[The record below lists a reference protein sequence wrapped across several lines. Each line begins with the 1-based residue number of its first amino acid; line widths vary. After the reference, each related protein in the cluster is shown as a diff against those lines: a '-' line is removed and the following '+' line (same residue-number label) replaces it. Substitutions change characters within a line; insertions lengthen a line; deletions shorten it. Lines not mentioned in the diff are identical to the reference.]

1 MVISFWAL
9 FTSTSQR
16 PIDSVE
22 LNNIL
27 AFEYFSSRF
36 EASDIF
42 PYIIYWPSVEQG
54 SPFMLI
60 ILTLGRALIFFKFST
75 LVKSIS
81 LLTSDTDCKFIL
93 SIPAILATSSVSKD
107 KDEIVPLISFLSD
120 LQLYPPIES
129 STNALFKVQVILMSE
144 RVVVSKLLKFLRVD
158 NPTLVKK
165 V

>member
-1 MVISFWAL
+1 
-9 FTSTSQR
+9 
-16 PIDSVE
+16 
-22 LNNIL
+22 
-27 AFEYFSSRF
+27 
-36 EASDIF
+36 
-42 PYIIYWPSVEQG
+42 
-54 SPFMLI
+54 MLI